1 MTSSDSAAADLNRAY
16 FDEQAATYDARHAKL
31 IDRLTRE
38 IQNRLDFI
46 GVDWADDDD
55 DDDEDEDVDGSESEE
70 DEEEDEEKKKDEKKP
85 KREVRLLDYAC
96 GTGLVSRALAPYVT
110 QCVGVDISANMVAAY
125 NARAQ
130 NQGLSRHEMHAVQG
144 DLLSPI
150 PSLPLDDDDDDDEGG
165 CFHIAAVGMG
175 FHHFAD
181 PGLAAR
187 RLAARLRRPGGVLLV
202 VDFLAASDDGEHE
215 HEHEHPRGHGHGHG
229 NGKGHGHGHGNGGA
243 HTVMH
248 GGGFTEAQVRDMFEG
263 AGAGGDFRL
272 EVVGR
277 GFVGGSGG
285 GWGKEEEGE
294 EEEED
299 GKKRVLFMARGT
311 VV

>member
-1 MTSSDSAAADLNRAY
+1 MTSSSSDSSAAAAADLNRAY

-38 IQNRLDFI
+38 IRNRLDFI
-46 GVDWADDDD
+46 GVDWADDE
-55 DDDEDEDVDGSESEE
+55 DDEDEDEDGSESESE
-70 DEEEDEEKKKDEKKP
+70 ESEEENKKKDEKKKP
-85 KREVRLLDYAC
+85 RREVRLLDYAC

-130 NQGLSRHEMHAVQG
+130 NQGLSPHEMHAVQG
-144 DLLSPI
+144 DLLSSSPSPSLSPI
-150 PSLPLDDDDDDDEGG
+150 PSLSDE
-165 CFHIAAVGMG
+165 FDIAAVGAG

-202 VDFLAASDDGEHE
+202 VDFLLASSDGYEHE
-215 HEHEHPRGHGHGHG
+215 HGHGHGHGHG
-229 NGKGHGHGHGNGGA
+229 NGNEDGHGDGGGA

-248 GGGFTEAQVRDMFEG
+248 GGFTEAQVRDMFVG

-272 EVVGR
+272 EVLGR
-277 GFVGGSGG
+277 GFVGGG
-285 GWGKEEEGE
+285 GKEEEEGE
-294 EEEED
+294 
-299 GKKRVLFMARGT
+299 GGGKRVLFMARGT

>member
-1 MTSSDSAAADLNRAY
+1 MTSSSDSPADLNRAY
-16 FDEQAATYDARHAKL
+16 FDEQAATYDSKHAKL

-55 DDDEDEDVDGSESEE
+55 DEDKSE
-70 DEEEDEEKKKDEKKP
+70 EEEDKKP

-110 QCVGVDISANMVAAY
+110 QCVGIDISANMVAAY

-130 NQGLSRHEMHAVQG
+130 NQGLSPSEMHAIQG
-144 DLLSPI
+144 DLLSPSS
-150 PSLPLDDDDDDDEGG
+150 PSLSSSLSSLTEP
-165 CFHIAAVGMG
+165 FHIAAVGAG

-187 RLAARLRRPGGVLLV
+187 RLAERLCPGGVLLV
-202 VDFLAASDDGEHE
+202 IDFLDSRTGNHGEEEEVEEEVEVGHHGDDQ
-215 HEHEHPRGHGHGHG
+215 
-229 NGKGHGHGHGNGGA
+229 GGA

-248 GGGFTEAQVRDMFEG
+248 HRGFTEAQVRDMFEA
-263 AGAGGDFRL
+263 AGAGGGFAL

-277 GFVGGSGG
+277 GFVGRKGEDDAWVGVG
-285 GWGKEEEGE
+285 EGEGDGEEGGE
-294 EEEED
+294 ERGEERD
-299 GKKRVLFMARGT
+299 DDGRRKGKKNSRGRKTVLFMARGT
-311 VV
+311 KV